1 MICMIHKSILTAVG
15 LLTAS
20 IFPTSVAAASRFTI
34 EDGNFMLDGAPYL
47 ITLRKNKIESKT

>member
-1 MICMIHKSILTAVG
+1 MIHKSILTAVG